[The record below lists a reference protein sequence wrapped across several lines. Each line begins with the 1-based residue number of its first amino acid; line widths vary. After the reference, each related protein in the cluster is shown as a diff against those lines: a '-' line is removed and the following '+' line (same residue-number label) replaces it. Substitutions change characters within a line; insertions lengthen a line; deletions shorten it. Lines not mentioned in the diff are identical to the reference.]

1 MVRMSYYV
9 SMAKSIPS
17 SMRDPLFVITTSLEI
32 IKHRSDDQTVQAE
45 VQRIEKALDK
55 IRNIIN

>member
-1 MVRMSYYV
+1 
-9 SMAKSIPS
+9 MAKSIPS